1 MKTYKDLTEVIGSIG
16 RPKATPEEPR
26 TSPEYKIKIML
37 RNIAKEQGVEPIVN
51 LLTQSLKPIDII
63 QIRKMLR

>member
-26 TSPEYKIKIML
+26 TSPEYKIKIIL
-37 RNIAKEQGVEPIVN
+37 RNIAKEQGEEPIVN
-51 LLTQSLKPIDII
+51 L
-63 QIRKMLR
+63 